1 MRQRIRARFPRFQF
15 ITEERGMSSEYTSL
29 VCVVQG
35 PVARIT
41 LNRPPLNILNIA
53 MLQELN
59 SALDSLKSN
68 VDAKLLVIDHEGRAF
83 SAGVDIKDHTAD
95 KVELMIEV
103 LHRMFQL
110 LGALELPTLAVVK
123 GAALGAGCELA
134 AFCDLVIASE
144 QATFG
149 LPEIKVGVFPPI
161 ATAILP
167 HLIGRNRAL
176 ELILTGETVGAE
188 EAKQMGLINRVF
200 PAEGFREKADE
211 FIAKLTTLS
220 APVLKLAKQAVD
232 RGLYVSVDEARSIA
246 DEIYLGELMRTED
259 AQEGLKAFMEKRKP
273 EWKNR

>member
-1 MRQRIRARFPRFQF
+1 M
-15 ITEERGMSSEYTSL
+15 TSEYSSIA
-29 VCVVQG
+29 CDVQAG
-35 PVARIT
+35 VARIT

-53 MLQELN
+53 MMKEIN
-59 SALDSLKSN
+59 SALDALKSN
-68 VDAKLLVIDHEGRAF
+68 DDAKLLVIDHEGKAF

-95 KVELMIEV
+95 KMEAMIEV
-103 LHRMFQL
+103 LHREFQL

-134 AFCDLVIASE
+134 AFCDMAVASE

-161 ATAILP
+161 AAAIFP

-176 ELILTGETVGAE
+176 ELVLTGETVGAE

-200 PAEGFREKADE
+200 PTEGFREKVDE
-211 FIAKLTTLS
+211 FIAKLTSLS
-220 APVLKLAKQAVD
+220 APVLKLAKRAVD
-232 RGLYVSVDEARSIA
+232 RGLYVSVDSAMSKAE
-246 DEIYLGELMRTED
+246 EIYLGDLMRTED
-259 AQEGLKAFMEKRKP
+259 AHEGLQAFMEKRKP